1 MFLDEIT
8 ANHIV
13 FLILIIIIVC
23 IILILN
29 VIVKETHLLKY
40 IFETGSGEID
50 FSNIIIFLAGAMFV
64 YFILSWLLKPKPLLL
79 KRQKS
84 Y

>member
-13 FLILIIIIVC
+13 FLILIIIVLC
-23 IILILN
+23 IIFILN
-29 VIVKETHLLKY
+29 IIVKETHLLKY
-40 IFETGSGEID
+40 MFENSSGDFD
-50 FSNIIIFLAGAMFV
+50 FSKIIIFLAGAMFV

-79 KRQKS
+79 KRQQS
-84 Y
+84 